1 MAFPK
6 GQAWIGVVPRA
17 ENPINRGAW
26 QATVHGA
33 AKSWTQLRAHTRTL
47 LVHRLPGPSTPSFI
61 YECILSIVLDTG
73 SP

>member
-26 QATVHGA
+26 QATVHRA
-33 AKSWTQLRAHTRTL
+33 AKSWTQLSTHKGTASLQVPRGQVLHL
-47 LVHRLPGPSTPSFI
+47 LFMNAYLA
-61 YECILSIVLDTG
+61 
-73 SP
+73 